1 MKSVLAAELAVFL
14 KLKPVRSVLFVF
26 LCVVVSLLA
35 LSAYKSN
42 LDSLLIGHA
51 LRHLLFCDDLTL
63 RSVYLPPFGAVCGA
77 RTGAFLIAPQRH
89 EKKALP
95 TEVKLLYHPDK

>member
-1 MKSVLAAELAVFL
+1 MGGMLPAERAVLLHLETF
-14 KLKPVRSVLFVF
+14 RIVLLV
-26 LCVVVSLLA
+26 LHCVVVSLLA
-35 LSAYKSN
+35 LGAYESN